1 VKKYTHLERVVE
13 GSSGNK
19 ISLDLTKPISKTPT
33 PVLIFC
39 HGFKGFKDWG
49 HFNWVAQESA
59 NYKIAFLKFNFSHNG
74 VVENNLQD
82 ITDLEAFSNNNYS
95 IELKDL
101 DDVIS
106 WVEKNADEHH
116 LNKKEI
122 YLMGHSRG
130 GGIALLKASEDIRIK
145 KLVLW
150 ASLSE
155 FESFF
160 RPETIKE
167 WNENG
172 VVYALNKRTGQK
184 LPLKK
189 QLHDNYLDN
198 KNSLDIP
205 KAAKLLST
213 PLLILHGD
221 QDESVDIKHAENLYE
236 WVKHSILIK
245 MEGANHTFGAKHPFN
260 PETDVTETLEELLE
274 NTFEFLVDDIS
285 GNVMY

>member
-1 VKKYTHLERVVE
+1 MNKIKHTERVIE
-13 GSSGNK
+13 GSSGKK
-19 ISLDLTKPISKTPT
+19 ITLDITIPFSKTKT

-49 HFNWVAQESA
+49 HFNWVAQECA
-59 NYKIAFLKFNFSHNG
+59 KYKMTFLKFNFSHNG
-74 VVENNLQD
+74 VTENQLED
-82 ITDLEAFSNNNYS
+82 ISDLEAFSNNNYS

-101 DDVIS
+101 DDVIT
-106 WVEKNADEHH
+106 WIEKSADEFNI
-116 LNKKEI
+116 NKSEL

-155 FESFF
+155 FDSFF

-167 WNENG
+167 WNEKG
-172 VVYALNKRTGQK
+172 IVYAENKRTGQH

-189 QLHDNYLDN
+189 QLYDNYLAN
-198 KNSLDIP
+198 KTALDIP
-205 KAAKLLST
+205 KAAKILST

-221 QDESVDIKHAENLYE
+221 QDESVDIKHAENLYQ

>member
-1 VKKYTHLERVVE
+1 MKKYTQIESVIE
-13 GSSGNK
+13 GSLGKK
-19 ISLDLTKPISKTPT
+19 ISLDITKPISKTAT

-49 HFNWVAQESA
+49 HFNWVAQKCTE
-59 NYKIAFLKFNFSHNG
+59 YKISFLKFNFSHNG
-74 VVENNLQD
+74 VLESQLND
-82 ITDLEAFSNNNYS
+82 ISDLEAFSSNNYTT
-95 IELKDL
+95 ELNDL
-101 DDVIS
+101 DLVIN
-106 WVEKNADEHH
+106 WVEKNAEEYQI
-116 LNKKEI
+116 NPKEI

-150 ASLSE
+150 AALSE
-155 FESFF
+155 FDSFF
-160 RPETIKE
+160 RPETIADWQK
-167 WNENG
+167 NG
-172 VVYALNKRTGQK
+172 VVYAENKRTGQQ

-189 QLHDNYLDN
+189 QFYDNYLSN
-198 KNSLDIP
+198 KVKLDIP
-205 KAAKLLST
+205 KAAKILST

-221 QDESVDIKHAENLYE
+221 QDESVDIKHAEKLYE